1 MYLWLYQV
9 FIAACRLSLVAVSW
23 GYSLTTVCGFLIV
36 VVCLVVGSGAQASVA
51 VAHGLRC
58 SAAYA
63 VFLDWGLNQCLL
75 F

>member
-36 VVCLVVGSGAQASVA
+36 VVCLVVE
-51 VAHGLRC
+51 HGLWSTGFSSCGTRT
-58 SAAYA
+58 
-63 VFLDWGLNQCLL
+63 
-75 F
+75 